1 MNEIKNSENSA
12 LKKAFKTTVIILTV
26 ILLIMTAFFAVV
38 LTVLG
43 VSFAGINGEIAGTLR
58 FIRTFVLIGGPV
70 ITVLA
75 DIALY
80 RSYKS
85 KTRLM
90 LEVKPLDCVV
100 EDFLIS
106 SYYRKHKR
114 HYKITPVMR
123 EVSTGELYCTFG
135 VYDMSFYASS
145 WSQNGNS
152 PLSIRILRSD
162 GSAVELGE
170 PIRVY
175 VKRNVEV
182 NVETDDADDGS
193 SRYAFDGRWH
203 EFNNVND
210 ACGMQI
216 VHALHFFEGIVDVER
231 Y

>member
-1 MNEIKNSENSA
+1 M
-12 LKKAFKTTVIILTV
+12 KKAFKTTVIIMTV
-26 ILLIMTAFFAVV
+26 ILLIMTAVFAAV
-38 LTVLG
+38 LTVL
-43 VSFAGINGEIAGTLR
+43 SAGFGSVNDGIAGTLR
-58 FIRTFVLIGGPV
+58 FIRAFVLIGGPV
-70 ITVLA
+70 IAALA

-90 LEVKPLDCVV
+90 SEVKPLDCVV

-106 SYYRKHKR
+106 SYYRKNKR
-114 HYKITPVMR
+114 HYKITPIMR
-123 EVSTGELYCTFG
+123 EISTGELYCTFG

-162 GSAVELGE
+162 GSAVELGD

-175 VKRNVEV
+175 VKRNVEA
-182 NVETDDADDGS
+182 NVETDG
-193 SRYAFDGRWH
+193 SRYAFDGRWN
-203 EFNNVND
+203 EFNNVNN
-210 ACGMQI
+210 AYGIQI
-216 VHALHFFEGIVDVER
+216 VHTLHFFEGIVDVER